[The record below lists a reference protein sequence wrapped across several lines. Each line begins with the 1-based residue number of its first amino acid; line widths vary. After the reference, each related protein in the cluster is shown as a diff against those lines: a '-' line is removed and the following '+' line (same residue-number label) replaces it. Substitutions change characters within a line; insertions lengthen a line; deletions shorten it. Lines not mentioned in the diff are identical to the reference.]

1 MCEHKNSEVKDS
13 RPKGY
18 VNRRGAY
25 VFFREYPYLIYRRR
39 ECMDCGVK
47 FSTVEMFVEYIDER
61 LDPKQAR
68 KEILAQLINFLSKQ
82 S

>member
-1 MCEHKNSEVKDS
+1 
-13 RPKGY
+13 
-18 VNRRGAY
+18 
-25 VFFREYPYLIYRRR
+25 
-39 ECMDCGVK
+39 MDCGVK